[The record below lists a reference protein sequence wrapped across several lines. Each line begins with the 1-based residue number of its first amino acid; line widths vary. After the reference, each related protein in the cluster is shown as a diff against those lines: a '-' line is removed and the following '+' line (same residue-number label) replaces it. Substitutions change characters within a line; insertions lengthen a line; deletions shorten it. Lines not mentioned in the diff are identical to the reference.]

1 MCAWCVKHA
10 KQVQRVIDM
19 EDLAEDLSW
28 EPVSG
33 KSLAGAM
40 TDGSKR
46 LRENDDAVKMT
57 PYAST
62 ALGSEALPPPMPLP

>member
-1 MCAWCVKHA
+1 
-10 KQVQRVIDM
+10 M
-19 EDLAEDLSW
+19 EDLAEELSW